1 MRVHVY
7 SIQMK
12 KKEDAFT
19 LLELIIAL
27 TIGAA
32 LIVLVSVSVRMGFF
46 QMGRGNKALEESLR
60 EKNAV
65 HFFCQQV
72 SSIRRES
79 LGEEVIFDG
88 DSKKI
93 LFVTPMSLE
102 KNYRMGLMTATFFLE
117 KGEKGVKLNYKEK
130 RHIPVENIE
139 KFKGESTTIFDQS
152 ESVTIFEGFDE
163 IAFEFLGNENS
174 EGEGAALDQAVAVW
188 NDSWLE
194 KELPKAI
201 KLVLSKNGVNRE
213 VVAPI
218 MVMY

>member
-1 MRVHVY
+1 MG
-7 SIQMK
+7 

-46 QMGRGNKALEESLR
+46 QMGRGSKALEESLR

-72 SSIRRES
+72 SSLRRES
-79 LGEEVIFDG
+79 VGDEVIFNG
-88 DSKKI
+88 DSKNI

-102 KNYRMGLMTATFFLE
+102 KNYSTGLMTATFFLE
-117 KGEKGVKLNYKEK
+117 KGETGVKLNYKEK
-130 RHIPVENIE
+130 RHIPVEDIE
-139 KFKGESTTIFDQS
+139 AYKGENRTIFDQS

-163 IAFEFLGNENS
+163 IVFQFLDS
-174 EGEGAALDQAVAVW
+174 EDSEDEGAALGQTDAVW
-188 NDSWLE
+188 KDSWLE

-201 KLVLSKNGVNRE
+201 KLIMTKNGIKRE

>member
-1 MRVHVY
+1 MG
-7 SIQMK
+7 

-32 LIVLVSVSVRMGFF
+32 LIVLVSVSVRMGLF
-46 QMGRGNKALEESLR
+46 QMGRGSKVLEESLR

-79 LGEEVIFDG
+79 LGEEMIFNG
-88 DSKKI
+88 NSKNI

-102 KNYRMGLMTATFFLE
+102 KNYSMGLMTATFFLE
-117 KGEKGVKLNYKEK
+117 SGESGVKLNYKEK
-130 RHIPVENIE
+130 RHIPVEDIE
-139 KFKGESTTIFDQS
+139 KFKGENTAIFDQS

-163 IAFEFLGNENS
+163 IVFQFLGSEDS
-174 EGEGAALDQAVAVW
+174 EGEDDALGQANSDW
-188 NDSWLE
+188 KDSWLE
-194 KELPKAI
+194 KDLPKAI
-201 KLVLSKNGVNRE
+201 RLILSKNGTERE
-213 VVAPI
+213 IVAPI

>member
-1 MRVHVY
+1 ML
-7 SIQMK
+7 IQMRT
-12 KKEDAFT
+12 KEDAFT

-46 QMGRGNKALEESLR
+46 QMGRGSKALEESLR

-65 HFFCQQV
+65 HFFCQQI

-79 LGEEVIFDG
+79 LGDEVIFHG
-88 DSKKI
+88 DAKNI

-102 KNYRMGLMTATFFLE
+102 KSYSMGLMTATFFLE
-117 KGEKGVKLNYKEK
+117 SGETGVKLNYKEK

-139 KFKGESTTIFDQS
+139 KFKGENRTIFDQS
-152 ESVTIFEGFDE
+152 ESITIFDGFEE
-163 IAFEFLGNENS
+163 ITFQFLDS
-174 EGEGAALDQAVAVW
+174 EGGEGEDAAIGQADAVW
-188 NDSWLE
+188 KDSWLE

-201 KLVLSKNGVNRE
+201 KLVLSKNGIERE